1 MIKPLLD
8 RHSDDS
14 SDEDMEQEDLKEL
27 WSTFVKAREKWK
39 VEKEK
44 RAEEYRKF
52 ILGSDDDSYSDGSDS
67 DDRYSYSEDEDSST
81 DANAEEY
88 RKCGYS

>member
-14 SDEDMEQEDLKEL
+14 SDEDMEQEYLKEL

-52 ILGSDDDSYSDGSDS
+52 ILGSDDDSDSDGSDDRDSDS
-67 DDRYSYSEDEDSST
+67 DDQDSST
-81 DANAEEY
+81 DAKAEECS
-88 RKCGYS
+88 KK